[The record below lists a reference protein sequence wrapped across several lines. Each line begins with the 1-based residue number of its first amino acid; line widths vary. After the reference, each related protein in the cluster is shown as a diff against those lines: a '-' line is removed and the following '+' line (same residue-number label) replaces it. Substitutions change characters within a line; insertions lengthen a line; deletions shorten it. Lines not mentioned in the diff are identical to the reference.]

1 MIMSDY
7 RILLR
12 VIGPENLLIDL
23 RNMAEEEGLMVRFI
37 KISDDRVDQNIDQV
51 IRSLVIPLAQWERPG
66 VHAGDDRESILSE
79 QLQQLSNTSK
89 LLKLFTPLLLR
100 LGGSE
105 ITKSLYCSTIRY
117 EDQGGFEIPLD
128 IVRICAQCGLFVE
141 ISIEVGI
148 DY

>member
-1 MIMSDY
+1 MSEYGVD
-7 RILLR
+7 LR

-23 RNMAEEEGLMVRFI
+23 RNIAEKESLMVRFN
-37 KISDDRVDQNIDQV
+37 KIRDGRIYHDVDQV
-51 IRSLVIPLAQWERPG
+51 IRCLVIPLAQWERPG
-66 VHAGDDRESILSE
+66 VHAGDDRETILLE
-79 QLQQLSNTSK
+79 QRQQLSNASR
-89 LLKLFTPLLLR
+89 LLKIFTSSLLR

-105 ITKSLYCSTIRY
+105 VTKSLYCSTIRY

-141 ISIEVGI
+141 ISIAVGI